1 MKTKTYY
8 QQYDI
13 PYINQE
19 AQAVLEG
26 EIGYAYCLPQLSNI
40 QNKVGKPT
48 EIFYG
53 YFNKKGKPILKEEK
67 EGEPKYYAIKLTD
80 EEITLLAYKKERLA
94 WFEKNLNKKVNT
106 ILKKKLMLQPTE
118 TSVNRVWNEI
128 YDLLTA

>member
-1 MKTKTYY
+1 MKEKTYY

-13 PYINQE
+13 SYINQE

-26 EIGYAYCLPQLSNI
+26 ETGYAYCLPQLGNI

-48 EIFYG
+48 EVYYG
-53 YFNKKGKPILKEEK
+53 YFDINGEPILKEK
-67 EGEPKYYAIKLTD
+67 QEGEPKYYVIKLTD
-80 EEITLLAYKKERLA
+80 KEIKLLAYKKERLA

-106 ILKKKLMLQPTE
+106 ILKKKLMLQPTI